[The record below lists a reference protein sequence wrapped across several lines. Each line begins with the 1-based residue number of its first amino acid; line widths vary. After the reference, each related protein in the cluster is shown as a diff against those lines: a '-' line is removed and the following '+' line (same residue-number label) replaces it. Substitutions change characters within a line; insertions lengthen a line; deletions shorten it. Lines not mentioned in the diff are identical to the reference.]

1 MEKVK
6 ETQDPKEISKKDFLK
21 DLNDFKDL
29 GKNEKKEIFNMA
41 WDSRKFEIELYWK
54 RAVYFWAFQAVALA
68 GYFAILSTNDFSEK
82 NNSLFY
88 ANCIGF
94 ITSLGWYLINKGS
107 KSWQRHWE
115 SIVDILE
122 DMVIGKLYKT
132 VTTNK
137 TYSVSK
143 INELISLFFTLMW
156 LVNMISLLFENH
168 SDFKGSLDFKI
179 FIPLAITIFISYQ
192 MLFGKGRGR
201 FKEREIKLYRRL
213 IKTKKF

>member
-1 MEKVK
+1 MEKDK
-6 ETQDPKEISKKDFLK
+6 EDPKEISKKEFLK
-21 DLNDFKDL
+21 ELNDFNDL
-29 GKNEKKEIFNMA
+29 GKKEKKEIFNMA

-68 GYFAILSTNDFSEK
+68 GYFAILSTINFSEK
-82 NNSLFY
+82 NHSLFY
-88 ANCIGF
+88 ATCVGF

-137 TYSVSK
+137 TFSVSK

-156 LVNMISLLFENH
+156 FVNMISLLLENH
-168 SDFKGSLDFKI
+168 FDFKGSFDFKV
-179 FIPLAITIFISYQ
+179 FIPLAITIYISYQ
-192 MLFGKGRGR
+192 MFFGKGRGR
-201 FKEREIKLYRRL
+201 FKEREIKLYRRA
-213 IKTKKF
+213 IKTK

>member
-1 MEKVK
+1 MEKV
-6 ETQDPKEISKKDFLK
+6 EDNQDPKEISKKEFLK

-29 GKNEKKEIFNMA
+29 DKKEKKEIFNMA

-68 GYFAILSTNDFSEK
+68 GYFAILSADNFLEK
-82 NNSLFY
+82 NHSLFY

-115 SIVDILE
+115 KIVDILE

-132 VTTNK
+132 GTTDK

-143 INELISLFFTLMW
+143 INQLISLFFTYMW
-156 LVNMISLLFENH
+156 LLNMINQLFENH
-168 SDFKGSLDFKI
+168 FAVSESFDFKI
-179 FIPLAITIFISYQ
+179 LIPLGLTIYISCQ
-192 MLFGKGRGR
+192 ILFGKGRGR
-201 FKEREIKLYRRL
+201 FKERKIKLYRRS
-213 IKTKKF
+213 INTK

>member
-6 ETQDPKEISKKDFLK
+6 DEKSPKEITRKEFLK

-29 GKNEKKEIFNMA
+29 DKKEKKEIFNMA

-68 GYFAILSTNDFSEK
+68 GYFAILSADNFAEK
-82 NNSLFY
+82 NYSLFY

-115 SIVDILE
+115 KIVDILE

-132 VTTNK
+132 GTTKK

-143 INELISLFFTLMW
+143 INQLISLFFTYMW
-156 LVNMISLLFENH
+156 MLNMINHLYENH
-168 SDFKGSLDFKI
+168 FFNDGQIDFKVL
-179 FIPLAITIFISYQ
+179 IPLALTVYICYQ
-192 MLFGKGRGR
+192 MFFGKGRGR
-201 FKEREIKLYRRL
+201 FKEREIQLYRRSV
-213 IKTKKF
+213 KSK